1 KAHQLYSF
9 KAYNAL
15 GHSNGGLVW
24 TIFLEKEAQKPTT
37 QMKNLITLGTPYN
50 YLDPKANPYPDRAS
64 LTETDMLKRMV
75 NKREKIPHNL
85 KMISIAGNYKDN
97 SDGVVPLTSSLSSS
111 KIYKKEI
118 DSYSEKIVSGS
129 NAQHDQLTENQEI
142 IDYIVHK
149 FY

>member
-1 KAHQLYSF
+1 MKKAHQLYSF

-24 TIFLEKEAQKPTT
+24 TIFLEKAQKPTS

-75 NKREKIPHNL
+75 NKREKSHI
-85 KMISIAGNYKDN
+85 
-97 SDGVVPLTSSLSSS
+97 T
-111 KIYKKEI
+111 
-118 DSYSEKIVSGS
+118 
-129 NAQHDQLTENQEI
+129 
-142 IDYIVHK
+142 
-149 FY
+149 